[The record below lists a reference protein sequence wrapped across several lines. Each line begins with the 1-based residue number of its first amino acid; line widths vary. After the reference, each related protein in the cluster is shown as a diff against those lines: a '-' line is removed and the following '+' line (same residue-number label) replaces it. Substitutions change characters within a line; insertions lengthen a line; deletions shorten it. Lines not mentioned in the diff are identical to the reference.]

1 MIAEA
6 LGAYAHFLSIF
17 LLLALLVAEA
27 ALYRRHMPPATLAL
41 LRRLD
46 LGYGIAAGA
55 VILSGLLRLFFLAK
69 GPAFYNA
76 NPVFWVKMALFVLV
90 ALMSLPPT
98 IHYIR
103 TAKANSGEREIVI
116 PERRFRHI
124 RGHIWGQLALFTLI
138 PLMATLMA
146 RGIGL

>member
-1 MIAEA
+1 MIPEA

-17 LLLALLVAEA
+17 VLLSLLVAEA
-27 ALYRRHMPPATLAL
+27 ALYRRRMMPATLML

-55 VILSGLLRLFFLAK
+55 VIVTGLLRVFFLAK
-69 GPAFYNA
+69 GPAFYDA
-76 NPVFWVKMALFVLV
+76 NPLFWAKMALFVLV
-90 ALMSLPPT
+90 GLMSLPPT

-103 TAKANSGEREIVI
+103 TQKASSGDREIII
-116 PERRFRHI
+116 PERSFRHI
-124 RGHIWGQLALFTLI
+124 RGHLWGQLALFALI